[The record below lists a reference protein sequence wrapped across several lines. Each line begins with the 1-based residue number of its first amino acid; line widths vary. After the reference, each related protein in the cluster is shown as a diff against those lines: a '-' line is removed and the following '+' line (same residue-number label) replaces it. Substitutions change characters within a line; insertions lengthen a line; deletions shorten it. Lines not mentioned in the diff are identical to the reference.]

1 MLTGVIIAAIG
12 TYLLTS
18 PKTRPSVFCHRGRV
32 SFFIFILYT
41 VVVAL
46 AHKNYLGIACSLGFF
61 LIVTISYYVRSVITK
76 RVFEHGLDICCYC
89 AIPIGIAAIIEK
101 VINSADDSYRCKLWF
116 FNENYFCTIMAAV
129 IIICAFRATSY
140 KKSVVIY
147 YVCAFFAAI
156 SMYLGESIFAFVNLF
171 VGICVMLV
179 LRHKH
184 LTLAAFLL
192 MVCFCLV
199 IIYCVPDLFPRLAE
213 SNITTDRRIRIW
225 NEAMTF
231 IKENPLFGR
240 GFLSYHQITS
250 AAQGVYKTQH
260 AHNFALEPLVSF
272 GIIGSL
278 LLIGFIWSYY
288 GKVAECKELLRKN
301 CATSLI
307 LALSAGMMIHMTTDM
322 TILWIQTGL
331 LFGLILGGIG
341 VDEKALNKR
350 INACANKNSSKTE
363 E

>member
-1 MLTGVIIAAIG
+1 MFA
-12 TYLLTS
+12 
-18 PKTRPSVFCHRGRV
+18 
-32 SFFIFILYT
+32 LYT
-41 VVVAL
+41 AVVAL
-46 AHKNYLGIACSLGFF
+46 AHKNYLGVACTLGFF
-61 LIVTISYYVRSVITK
+61 LIVTISYYVRSVITE
-76 RVFEHGLDICCYC
+76 RVFERGLDICCYC

-156 SMYLGESIFAFVNLF
+156 SMYLGESIFSFVNLF

-199 IIYCVPDLFPRLAE
+199 IIYCVPDLFPRIAE

-240 GFLSYHQITS
+240 GFLSYHQIT
-250 AAQGVYKTQH
+250 QEIPGVYKTQH

-272 GIIGSL
+272 GVIGTL

-301 CATSLI
+301 CAASLI
-307 LALSAGMMIHMTTDM
+307 LALSAGIMIHMTTDM

-331 LFGLILGGIG
+331 LYGLILGGIG

-350 INACANKNSSKTE
+350 INACINKNSSKTE